1 MPLRNDKLSLPPKH
15 HSQTLQVAG
24 ESAQELTSSIVL
36 RPCSRYSFISR
47 APGGRPLVNQRCVL
61 ICSMLMRL
69 EGSATST
76 RSSISRQ
83 SALTLGF
90 CTNGKHCHQP
100 DRVDDSVATT
110 LGLAGQSRATQ
121 AAGQSTFCMA
131 VTGKNTFCFSARAH
145 RRECVLCVDDFPGK
159 AGLPGVEGV
168 PAKEDGIP
176 AETNTDA

>member
-1 MPLRNDKLSLPPKH
+1 MTSYPCHRRH
-15 HSQTLQVAG
+15 HPRLLQVAG

-76 RSSISRQ
+76 RSSMSRQ

-90 CTNGKHCHQP
+90 CTIGSIV
-100 DRVDDSVATT
+100 RVMTVLQRLLDWR
-110 LGLAGQSRATQ
+110 LK
-121 AAGQSTFCMA
+121 AALPKQLVEHGSD
-131 VTGKNTFCFSARAH
+131 GKNVFCFCARAH
-145 RRECVLCVDDFPGK
+145 RWECVLCVDNFPGK
-159 AGLPGVEGV
+159 ARLPGVEGI
-168 PAKEDGIP
+168 PAKQDGIP
-176 AETNTDA
+176 AETETGA